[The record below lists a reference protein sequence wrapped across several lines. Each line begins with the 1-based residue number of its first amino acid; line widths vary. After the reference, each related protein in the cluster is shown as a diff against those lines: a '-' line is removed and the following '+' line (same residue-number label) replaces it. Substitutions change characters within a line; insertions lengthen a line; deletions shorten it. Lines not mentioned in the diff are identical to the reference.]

1 MKHIPL
7 RSCIVCRR
15 QKDKS
20 ELLRIV
26 RQPDGAVV
34 IDATGKPAGR
44 GATACKRRLKNARS
58 TAHTNSRCPTKCIR
72 SLKRLTKVSM
82 RTNKEQG
89 DKFLTMVGFAKRA
102 GAIVLGYDSLR
113 TAKGVRLIAVSDTA
127 SDNLKGDMERLAD
140 KRNIPIVYA
149 PTLEDKVG
157 GNVKALGITNSDMSR
172 AITDYVSDGATQ
184 YGIRLGTR
192 R

>member
-1 MKHIPL
+1 M
-7 RSCIVCRR
+7 
-15 QKDKS
+15 
-20 ELLRIV
+20 
-26 RQPDGAVV
+26 
-34 IDATGKPAGR
+34 
-44 GATACKRRLKNARS
+44 
-58 TAHTNSRCPTKCIR
+58 
-72 SLKRLTKVSM
+72 
-82 RTNKEQG
+82 
-89 DKFLTMVGFAKRA
+89 TMVGFAKRA

-127 SDNLKGDMERLAD
+127 SDNLKDE
-140 KRNIPIVYA
+140 RNIPIVYA

-172 AITDYVSDGATQ
+172 AITNYVSDGATQ

>member
-1 MKHIPL
+1 M
-7 RSCIVCRR
+7 
-15 QKDKS
+15 
-20 ELLRIV
+20 
-26 RQPDGAVV
+26 
-34 IDATGKPAGR
+34 
-44 GATACKRRLKNARS
+44 
-58 TAHTNSRCPTKCIR
+58 
-72 SLKRLTKVSM
+72 
-82 RTNKEQG
+82 
-89 DKFLTMVGFAKRA
+89 TMVGFAKRA

-127 SDNLKGDMERLAD
+127 SDNLKDDMERLAD

-172 AITDYVSDGATQ
+172 AITDYVSNGATQ